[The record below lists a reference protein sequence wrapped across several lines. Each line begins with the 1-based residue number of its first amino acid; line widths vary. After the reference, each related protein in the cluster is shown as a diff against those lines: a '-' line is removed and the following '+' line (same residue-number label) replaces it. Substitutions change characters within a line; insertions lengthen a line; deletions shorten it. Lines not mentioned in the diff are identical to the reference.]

1 MTERNIKIAT
11 CAFEASEGRVTMLVN
26 KSLNLTMSTRQ
37 AEFAVQLLVDAI
49 HVSKLSD
56 IARNAIN
63 TSSSNKRLVKTLE
76 ANGIVK
82 QGGGRIR

>member
-1 MTERNIKIAT
+1 MKDIKIDT
-11 CAFEASEGRVTMLVN
+11 CAFEASEGSVTMLVN

-49 HVSKLSD
+49 CVSKLSD
-56 IARNAIN
+56 AARRAIN
-63 TSSSNKRLVKTLE
+63 ASESNKKLVKTLE

-82 QGGGRIR
+82 QGGRIR